1 MKITTMVAL
10 AAVVGMSAQAKQ
22 AEKSTSQRVNVYVN
36 NDSVP
41 LRVLQIAEGL
51 AAQMFSSAGVRIGW
65 HDGTQLPAGAIA
77 ITLASRAPEG
87 FTPGAMAFALPFE
100 RVHITVFL
108 DRVQHANG
116 SVPPPV
122 LLAHVLVHEITH
134 ILQGSDRHSHSGVM
148 KARWTAEDY
157 EAMAQKPLP
166 FASEDVD
173 LIHRGAAARV
183 LSSVGDAQ

>member
-1 MKITTMVAL
+1 MKIMTVVAM
-10 AAVVGMSAQAKQ
+10 AAVLGMSAQAKQ
-22 AEKSTSQRVNVYVN
+22 AEKSTGQRVNVYVK
-36 NDSVP
+36 NDSVS
-41 LRVLQIAEGL
+41 LRVLQIAEAL
-51 AAQMFSSAGVRIGW
+51 AAQMFLSTGVRIGW
-65 HDGTQLPAGAIA
+65 HDGGQLPAGAIA
-77 ITLASRAPEG
+77 ITLASRAPE

-148 KARWTAEDY
+148 KERWTAQDY
-157 EAMAQKPLP
+157 EAMARKPLP
-166 FASEDVD
+166 FAAEDLD
-173 LIHRGAAARV
+173 LIHRGAAARAA
-183 LSSVGDAQ
+183 SSVGDAQ